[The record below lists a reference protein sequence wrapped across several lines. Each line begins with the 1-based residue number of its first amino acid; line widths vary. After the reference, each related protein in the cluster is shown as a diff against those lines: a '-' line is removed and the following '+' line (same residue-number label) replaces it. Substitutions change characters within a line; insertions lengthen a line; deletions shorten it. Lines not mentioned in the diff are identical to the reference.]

1 FSDWTWVFQAQ
12 GFAVALHLGI
22 VTAAMSYWLF
32 ARGLKIVNVGN
43 VATLSLAEPL
53 TATLLGVFILGEHL
67 GSQEALGIFLIFMG
81 ILVLSI
87 ASSRRP
93 NTAIRQLTD
102 EL

>member
-1 FSDWTWVFQAQ
+1 
-12 GFAVALHLGI
+12 
-22 VTAAMSYWLF
+22 
-32 ARGLKIVNVGN
+32 
-43 VATLSLAEPL
+43 LAEPL